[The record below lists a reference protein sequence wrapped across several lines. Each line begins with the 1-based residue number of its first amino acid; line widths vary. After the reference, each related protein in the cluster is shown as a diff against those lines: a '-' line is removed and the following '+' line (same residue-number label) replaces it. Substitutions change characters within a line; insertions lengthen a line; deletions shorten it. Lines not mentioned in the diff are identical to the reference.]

1 MDEELDS
8 LNRKYTEV
16 VVIRHGETEWN
27 AEGRIQVLFLTVLSN
42 EVIFSPTFVVH
53 LVVLSK

>member
-1 MDEELDS
+1 MDS

>member
-1 MDEELDS
+1 MDS

-42 EVIFSPTFVVH
+42 EVIFFPTFVVH